1 MLHEGL
7 YNYYSDLMNIIYGFA
22 IKDEINLEGA
32 KESTIEK
39 IIELYEGVDYLDLND
54 FTEFEA
60 ERLLIAV
67 EQGDLVTAKNIQLK
81 CFISAYV
88 LSRLFYTGTLLDK
101 PDEVCEKLNLNHE
114 EVMHIINHIS
124 KLISDIYMDPD
135 FYMNENPS
143 IRLTPMT
150 DNIRGYVLYLKGL

>member
-1 MLHEGL
+1 MLHAGL

-22 IKDEINLEGA
+22 IKSEINLEGA

-39 IIELYEGVDYLDLND
+39 IIELYEGVDYLNLND
-54 FTEFEA
+54 FTEFEP
-60 ERLLIAV
+60 ERLLMVV

-81 CFISAYV
+81 CFISAYI
-88 LSRLFYTGTLLDK
+88 LSRLFYTGTILGK
-101 PDEVCEKLNLNHE
+101 PDKICEKLSLNPE
-114 EVMHIINHIS
+114 DVMYVINHIS

-135 FYMNENPS
+135 FYTNENPS

-150 DNIRGYVLYLKGL
+150 NNIRGYVLYLKGL